1 MKQPK
6 LFSVFLETTP
16 HMIQYRME
24 RPRPSS
30 AVMRGLICGLTPTH
44 IRRRRGAGGAY
55 DACAHNEIEAR
66 DAPLNPHQQAA
77 RRIAECEPEGERSHP
92 AHELSLSNAHGEH
105 NPIGRPGE
113 PVCEKFLSSRYEHD
127 AILSRRRFAS
137 AAQQERSHMISAV
150 LQWRAVCTLGRGGGS
165 ASRVSDS
172 SVGPAPMGGGRSVV
186 HGAHR
191 VAIA

>member
-1 MKQPK
+1 MRPTNTSQERQPGCRMKQPK

-16 HMIQYRME
+16 HMILYRME

-30 AVMRGLICGLTPTH
+30 TVMRGLICGLTPTH
-44 IRRRRGAGGAY
+44 IRRRRDAGGAY

-127 AILSRRRFAS
+127 AIPSRRRVAS

-150 LQWRAVCTLGRGGGS
+150 LQWRAVCTLGR
-165 ASRVSDS
+165 
-172 SVGPAPMGGGRSVV
+172 
-186 HGAHR
+186 
-191 VAIA
+191 